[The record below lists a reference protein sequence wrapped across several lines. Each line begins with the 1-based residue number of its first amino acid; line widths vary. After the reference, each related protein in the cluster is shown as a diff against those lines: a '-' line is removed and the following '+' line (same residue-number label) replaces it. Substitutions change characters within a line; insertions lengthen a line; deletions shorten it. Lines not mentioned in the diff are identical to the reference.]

1 MNTDHYFQIHGITV
15 KIQGEHPDIL
25 QEIDQE
31 LCFFKCGPVT
41 SPRICIKFIQMN
53 DLNEK
58 NLSRVRPHQDPN
70 DEINWIRE
78 DIASV
83 LNIPNRTVNLY
94 MTGSCPEDAVVVILF
109 GITGF
114 LVSLELS
121 LNEKLAAFHGASL
134 YKDGKGILLLG
145 KTNSGKTSLSC
156 LMTGHGFSYLSEE
169 DSFIHMKG
177 EDDFQILPY
186 PRRIRISKQVIKQ
199 HPQFSRMAH
208 PKKFVESLDE
218 HLFRIDPRESLPSS
232 APLKTVIF
240 LDNDKDHT
248 TVSVEPLH
256 RSEAFFFLLS
266 SLEIASIQG
275 SPETAWQDLK
285 NRNRSAY
292 QVSHSI
298 VDSMVITRVKYN
310 IIRDFPTLPGII
322 SDLSEAE

>member
-25 QEIDQE
+25 EEIAQE
-31 LCFFKCGPVT
+31 LCFFKCGPYT
-41 SPRICIKFIQMN
+41 SPRICIKVIQVK

-58 NLSRVRPHQDPN
+58 NLSRVISHQDPN

-83 LNIPNRTVNLY
+83 LNIPNRTMDLY
-94 MTGSCPEDAVVVILF
+94 ITGSCPVDAAVVILF
-109 GITGF
+109 GVTGF

-121 LNEKLAAFHGASL
+121 LNAKLAAFHGASL

-145 KTNSGKTSLSC
+145 KTNSGKTSLSY
-156 LMTGHGFSYLSEE
+156 LMTDHGFSYLSEE

-186 PRRIRISKQVIKQ
+186 PRRIRINEQVIKQ
-199 HPQFSRMAH
+199 YREFSRMAH
-208 PKKFVESLDE
+208 PKEFVESLDE
-218 HLFRIDPRESLPSS
+218 NLFRIDPRELLPSS

-240 LDNDKDHT
+240 LDNNKDHT
-248 TVSVEPLH
+248 DVSVDH
-256 RSEAFFFLLS
+256 VSRSEAFFILLS
-266 SLEIASIQG
+266 SLEMASING
-275 SPETAWQDLK
+275 SPDTAWEDLK
-285 NRNRSAY
+285 NRNRTAY
-292 QVSHSI
+292 SVAKSI
-298 VDSMVITRVKYN
+298 VDSRIINRVKYN
-310 IIRDFPTLPGII
+310 IIRDFSNLPGII